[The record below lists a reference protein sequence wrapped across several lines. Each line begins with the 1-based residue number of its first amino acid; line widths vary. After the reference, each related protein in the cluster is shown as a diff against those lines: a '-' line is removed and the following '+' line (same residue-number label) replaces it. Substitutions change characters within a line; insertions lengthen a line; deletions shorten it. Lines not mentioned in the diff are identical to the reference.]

1 MTQIGFLPSH
11 LDLHCLHRYLFR
23 CRGLNID
30 YSFQRNVGLRKLNLS
45 WNGFGQ
51 DGCLALGQAM
61 KENRT
66 LKELDVASNRL
77 TVTAVG
83 GLMKGIQENDG
94 LLILRV
100 SEVSD
105 R

>member
-1 MTQIGFLPSH
+1 M
-11 LDLHCLHRYLFR
+11 
-23 CRGLNID
+23 
-30 YSFQRNVGLRKLNLS
+30 GLRKLNLA

-66 LKELDVASNRL
+66 LRELDIASNRL
-77 TVTAVG
+77 TVEAVA

-94 LLILRV
+94 LTVLRV
-100 SEVSD
+100 NVLCCLPCFKFDKPLVVYYIMSSITTLQKID
-105 R
+105 KIHTFSRF

>member
-1 MTQIGFLPSH
+1 M
-11 LDLHCLHRYLFR
+11 
-23 CRGLNID
+23 
-30 YSFQRNVGLRKLNLS
+30 RKLNLA

-66 LKELDVASNRL
+66 LRELDIASNRL
-77 TVTAVG
+77 TVEAVA

-94 LLILRV
+94 LTVLRV
-100 SEVSD
+100 NELRHVISS
-105 R
+105 RWQFKKC